1 MKDVITKKDKSK
13 ELKFV
18 AKCDNCGVSFE
29 YSPNDVDM
37 QPCGTPILFCPVC
50 NEFVEGDDTLKE
62 VVTKETVEYPKHF
75 VLHRD
80 DGWATDSQIN
90 KAISDALKDIE
101 IYDDAPFVRYDVK
114 DTSVIVI
121 RDDDAYEVIVGRHC
135 DSTVVKK

>member
-1 MKDVITKKDKSK
+1 MKEVITKKDKHNTP
-13 ELKFV
+13 KFA

-37 QPCGTPILFCPVC
+37 QPCGNPMLFCPVC
-50 NEFVEGDDTLKE
+50 GEFVSGDDTLKE
-62 VVTKETVEYPKHF
+62 VVTKETVNYPKHF

-80 DGWATDSQIN
+80 GARAIEPQIN

-101 IYDDAPFVRYDVK
+101 EYTDVPFVRYNVNDA
-114 DTSVIVI
+114 SVIVI
-121 RDDDAYEVIVGRHC
+121 RNDDAYEVIVGRNC